1 MLVSRL
7 GGLSGLNV
15 ADLFAGSGALG
26 LEALSRGAAAAT
38 FVERDRTALAALQA
52 NVASLGAQDRAVAMA
67 VSAQHV
73 PSRGSA
79 FDLLLLDPPYDM
91 ADGAAALLEQLQA
104 KGWIGPDSMVAYESG
119 VDVPEWGSALTVIAD
134 RKVGKARLTLLRP
147 VGAG

>member
-91 ADGAAALLEQLQA
+91 ADGAALLEQLQA

-119 VDVPEWGSALTVIAD
+119 ADAPEWGNALTVIAD
-134 RKVGKARLTLLRP
+134 RKVGKARITLLRP